1 MKVCHLLFAAA
12 ALGLQIGPAAAA
24 DPPRYPQRRE
34 VKEFIAGQGAEVTTS
49 SSQEFADLVKHD
61 NALYAK
67 IVKDANIRIEQ

>member
-1 MKVCHLLFAAA
+1 MVER
-12 ALGLQIGPAAAA
+12 I
-24 DPPRYPQRRE
+24 RRMDE

-49 SSQEFADLVKHD
+49 SPQEFADLGKRD